1 MIDRKVLCYS
11 LTDLGEN
18 VYMKASRMD
27 QVHKSGK
34 KLETAAV
41 VVITVNFPLVLTKML
56 FLHSLFFFFVSIT
69 FGSFPKESEIC
80 QVNLN

>member
-11 LTDLGEN
+11 LTDLGKT

-41 VVITVNFPLVLTKML
+41 VITVNFPLVSTKMF
-56 FLHSLFFFFVSIT
+56 FLHSLFFFVSIT
-69 FGSFPKESEIC
+69 FVSFPKESEIC
-80 QVNLN
+80 QMDLN